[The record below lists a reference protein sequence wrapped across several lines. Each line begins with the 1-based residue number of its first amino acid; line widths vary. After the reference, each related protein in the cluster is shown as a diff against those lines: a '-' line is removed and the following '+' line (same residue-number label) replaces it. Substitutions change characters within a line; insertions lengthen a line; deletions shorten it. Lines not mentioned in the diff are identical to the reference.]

1 MVLILSFLVP
11 ASDVEFR
18 SPPFNIEDIGFVHL
32 RLKAPGDNPDQI
44 RLIRVDVKIDGSTIF
59 VHFSSAAG
67 WPFIIENGS
76 DYTFSLSQKVRLMI
90 NMTAPY

>member
-1 MVLILSFLVP
+1 MVFILPFLVP
-11 ASDVEFR
+11 ASDAEFR

-32 RLKAPGDNPDQI
+32 RLKAPGDSLDQI

-76 DYTFSLSQKVRLMI
+76 DYTFTLSQKVCLLISR
-90 NMTAPY
+90 TSPC